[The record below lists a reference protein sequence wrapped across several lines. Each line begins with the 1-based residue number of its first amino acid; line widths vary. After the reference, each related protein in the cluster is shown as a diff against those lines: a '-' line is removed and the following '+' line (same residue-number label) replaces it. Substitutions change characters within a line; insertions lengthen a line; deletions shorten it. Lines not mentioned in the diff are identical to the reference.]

1 MTHSIEEEKAMF
13 YNITDFIK
21 ENLSYPCLSNALIFG
36 LSLEISR
43 HAKKNFSTANELVE
57 QEMEKI
63 KRLTKVYFPELPD
76 EALYQ
81 FTPAPCLCEC
91 KNPKNR
97 SHCETVMRNLFTFM
111 GGNLQNPYLI
121 EGLEYGIITLAINR
135 AHEYENPEQELEG
148 ILEWTEHALNDA
160 LLTNIFGAEDAKTK
174 N

>member
-121 EGLEYGIITLAINR
+121 EGLEFGIITLAINR
-135 AHEYENPEQELEG
+135 AHEYENPEQELEN

-160 LLTNIFGAEDAKTK
+160 LLTNVFGIEDTKTK